1 MSINR
6 SQELQSG
13 DSSVFNDYRVSEGS
27 SNSTSQDAYARRQE
41 EGFNDL
47 DNYNTY
53 SWNKPYTIP
62 LKSVKNRMSTVV
74 QDITE
79 LLSTYE
85 QNLKNVYL
93 NPYLDPG
100 LEDSHFHIWDELS
113 SNNKSLVEEYFPAS
127 TQSTQGEMTTA
138 VEEVDETDAGDDTV
152 IDVSFG
158 LYTPPTDPDNNT
170 TSLVYPQYVSFSQYL
185 YAEKH
190 GCRGCRKF
198 VKDYDRLIS
207 HSVFVHL
214 FDFRYFLKLLLHE
227 ANNIKNSLTY
237 DFGDTYEDESQQ
249 QAASFYF
256 SWAEMAAHYTKVI
269 AEQLSQGQDYLS
281 SSEVDYISKKQAAQF
296 QAFFAIRLNAVDAE
310 INDQIASLKR
320 DLVDNCEI
328 FYNRFISPSL
338 RISKDIS
345 NPLEFDFLTTRFS
358 KDNPMLSGEL
368 VVATNLIKGNFASIH
383 ADCMQRFEMMSARVD
398 SMMSLIHEKRKYAN
412 YISQLGNKSVQKR
425 QVLKTVENDI
435 YSALFRNIYT
445 NTNRNNTFLS
455 SHSRLDGLLDN
466 DHPQYLLKDK
476 GNITGDIFVEEGITI
491 DGVDLSEHAHTG
503 SDGSHRIKSTD
514 IDYDNIRIQNT
525 TDAIYA
531 IKPLSVTV
539 DGFVSDIIPGGIPV
553 FDTIISIEV
562 DDITLNTHEYE
573 ILYTEVI

>member
-1 MSINR
+1 MSINNIQNYSTDSKEIYADYKFGDTFYR
-6 SQELQSG
+6 DKTAKSQMPPGLAAVLPNAS
-13 DSSVFNDYRVSEGS
+13 DYNFRTDYYIPLSSVKQQILNSENMLVG
-27 SNSTSQDAYARRQE
+27 TK
-41 EGFNDL
+41 
-47 DNYNTY
+47 DNIEN
-53 SWNKPYTIP
+53 N
-62 LKSVKNRMSTVV
+62 
-74 QDITE
+74 
-79 LLSTYE
+79 LLRKIYI
-85 QNLKNVYL
+85 
-93 NPYLDPG
+93 NPYLDPDLEESHFRIWNEASPLMNIPDKKDENLFFIQQNAEAITEAIKSG
-100 LEDSHFHIWDELS
+100 LTALNSMQDNLEDFPTIVNDPNIITKDNPPGYICFDEYLFA
-113 SNNKSLVEEYFPAS
+113 ERHAS
-127 TQSTQGEMTTA
+127 TAGRRLVNEYDQA
-138 VEEVDETDAGDDTV
+138 VAQAT
-152 IDVSFG
+152 
-158 LYTPPTDPDNNT
+158 
-170 TSLVYPQYVSFSQYL
+170 FS
-185 YAEKH
+185 
-190 GCRGCRKF
+190 
-198 VKDYDRLIS
+198 
-207 HSVFVHL
+207 
-214 FDFRYFLKLLLHE
+214 YFYQLRKLLNLFLNE
-227 ANNIKNSLTY
+227 ISYIKNSLLL
-237 DFGDTYEDESQQ
+237 DFGDDYENPTQQ
-249 QAASFYF
+249 QIALQYDTWGKIAVHYSQRIAKTIV
-256 SWAEMAAHYTKVI
+256 SKPGQIPDAELDK
-269 AEQLSQGQDYLS
+269 
-281 SSEVDYISKKQAAQF
+281 ISKKQAAQF
-296 QAFFAIRLNAVDAE
+296 QAFFAIRLNAVDSE

-358 KDNPMLSGEL
+358 KDNPILSGEL
-368 VVATNLIKGNFASIH
+368 VVATNIIKGNFASIH

-425 QVLKTVENDI
+425 QVLKTVENDL
-435 YSALFRNIYT
+435 YAPLFRNIYT

-455 SHSRLDGLLDN
+455 SHSRLDGLLDD

-503 SDGSHRIKSTD
+503 SDGSRRIKSTD

-553 FDTIISIEV
+553 FDTVISIEV

>member
-1 MSINR
+1 MSINNIQNY
-6 SQELQSG
+6 STDSKEIYADYKFG
-13 DSSVFNDYRVSEGS
+13 DTFYRDKT
-27 SNSTSQDAYARRQE
+27 STSQMPPGLAAVLPNASD
-41 EGFNDL
+41 
-47 DNYNTY
+47 YNFRTDY
-53 SWNKPYTIP
+53 YIP
-62 LKSVKNRMSTVV
+62 LSSVKQQILNSENILVGTK
-74 QDITE
+74 DNIE
-79 LLSTYE
+79 NNLLRKIYI
-85 QNLKNVYL
+85 
-93 NPYLDPG
+93 NPYLDPD
-100 LEDSHFHIWDELS
+100 LEESHFRIWNEASPLMNIPDKKEETVFRTTEFVEDDQVSIMPIINDPATISRDNPPGYICFDEYLFA
-113 SNNKSLVEEYFPAS
+113 ERHAS
-127 TQSTQGEMTTA
+127 TAGRRLVNEYDQA
-138 VEEVDETDAGDDTV
+138 VAQAT
-152 IDVSFG
+152 
-158 LYTPPTDPDNNT
+158 
-170 TSLVYPQYVSFSQYL
+170 FS
-185 YAEKH
+185 
-190 GCRGCRKF
+190 
-198 VKDYDRLIS
+198 
-207 HSVFVHL
+207 
-214 FDFRYFLKLLLHE
+214 YFYQLRKLLNLFLNE
-227 ANNIKNSLTY
+227 ISYIKNSLLL
-237 DFGDTYEDESQQ
+237 DFGDDYENPTQQ
-249 QAASFYF
+249 QIALQYDTWGKIAVHYSQRIAKTIV
-256 SWAEMAAHYTKVI
+256 SKPGQIPDAELDK
-269 AEQLSQGQDYLS
+269 
-281 SSEVDYISKKQAAQF
+281 ISKKQAAQF
-296 QAFFAIRLNAVDAE
+296 QAFFAIRLNAVDSE

-358 KDNPMLSGEL
+358 KDNPILSGEL
-368 VVATNLIKGNFASIH
+368 VVATNIIKGNFASIH

-425 QVLKTVENDI
+425 QVLKTVENDL
-435 YSALFRNIYT
+435 YAPLFRNIYT
-445 NTNRNNTFLS
+445 NRNRNNTFLS
-455 SHSRLDGLLDN
+455 SHSRLDGLLDD

-553 FDTIISIEV
+553 FDTVISIEV

>member
-1 MSINR
+1 MSINNIQNY
-6 SQELQSG
+6 STDSKEIYADYKFG
-13 DSSVFNDYRVSEGS
+13 DTFYRDKTATNERPPGLAAILSNASDYNFRADYFIPLSSVKQQILNSENMLVG
-27 SNSTSQDAYARRQE
+27 T
-41 EGFNDL
+41 
-47 DNYNTY
+47 
-53 SWNKPYTIP
+53 
-62 LKSVKNRMSTVV
+62 KNN
-74 QDITE
+74 IE
-79 LLSTYE
+79 NNLLRKIYI
-85 QNLKNVYL
+85 
-93 NPYLDPG
+93 NPYLDPD
-100 LEDSHFHIWDELS
+100 LEESHFRIWNEASPLMDIPDKKEETVFRTAEFIEDDQMSIMPIISNPDTATKDNPPGYICFDEYLFA
-113 SNNKSLVEEYFPAS
+113 ERYAS
-127 TQSTQGEMTTA
+127 TAGRRLVNEYDQAVTQAT
-138 VEEVDETDAGDDTV
+138 
-152 IDVSFG
+152 
-158 LYTPPTDPDNNT
+158 
-170 TSLVYPQYVSFSQYL
+170 FS
-185 YAEKH
+185 
-190 GCRGCRKF
+190 
-198 VKDYDRLIS
+198 
-207 HSVFVHL
+207 
-214 FDFRYFLKLLLHE
+214 YFYQLRKLLNLFLNE
-227 ANNIKNSLTY
+227 ISYIKNSLLL
-237 DFGDTYEDESQQ
+237 DFGDEYENPTQQ
-249 QAASFYF
+249 QIALQYDTWGKIAVHYSQRIAKTIV
-256 SWAEMAAHYTKVI
+256 SKPAEI
-269 AEQLSQGQDYLS
+269 PDAELDK
-281 SSEVDYISKKQAAQF
+281 ISKKQAAQF

-435 YSALFRNIYT
+435 YSPLFRNIYT

-503 SDGSHRIKSTD
+503 SDGSRRIKSTD

-553 FDTIISIEV
+553 FDTVISIEV